1 MPEPL
6 GKPAFEMTIR
16 YEERGREKHFNVLN
30 NADVED
36 RDGGEDKYSHP
47 RQNTNPSQFDLGYFF
62 GGAIQPLFLKRL

>member
-16 YEERGREKHFNVLN
+16 YEERGREKFNVLN

-36 RDGGEDKYSHP
+36 RDGVKDKYSHP
-47 RQNTNPSQFDLGYFF
+47 RQHTNPSRFDLRFF
-62 GGAIQPLFLKRL
+62 CGGAIQPLFLKRL